1 MNETNPSAE
10 RAGQDEPAAR
20 AQDPAQPSSKAG
32 GHAADGPA
40 AALAAAEAKANDNW
54 NQYLRSVAELENY
67 RKRTEREIDNAR
79 KFAVERF
86 AQDLV
91 NVGDA
96 LEAGIVAGTGAGAAN
111 PGPVLLEGAQATLRQ
126 LQKAFEKAGIKI
138 IDPAGQ
144 AFDPAWHE
152 AMVAQESRD
161 KPVNTVLTVI
171 QKGYSLNGRLLRPA
185 RVIVSKAPGDGN

>member
-1 MNETNPSAE
+1 MNETNQSLGDAAP
-10 RAGQDEPAAR
+10 DAR
-20 AQDPAQPSSKAG
+20 A
-32 GHAADGPA
+32 AASDS
-40 AALAAAEAKANDNW
+40 ALAAAEAKAQENW
-54 NQYLRSVAELENY
+54 NSYLRSVAELENY

-91 NVGDA
+91 AVGDA
-96 LEAGIVAGTGAGAAN
+96 LEAGITAGAAN

-126 LQKAFEKAGIKI
+126 LQKAFEKAGIKV

-144 AFDPAWHE
+144 PFDPAWHE
-152 AMVAQESRD
+152 AIVAQESRD
-161 KPVNTVLTVI
+161 QPPNTVLAVI

-185 RVIVSKAPGDGN
+185 RVVVSKSPGDGN